1 MSYILP
7 INIKVTIIEDNINIL
22 CNKDRMTL
30 ALYYINVREYRR
42 GNKKRIVHRNRQY
55 RVHKTNTNPTQY
67 VLDTTMHK
75 HRQIT

>member
-7 INIKVTIIEDNINIL
+7 INIKVTTIEDNINII

-42 GNKKRIVHRNRQY
+42 ANKKRIVHRNRQY
-55 RVHKTNTNPTQY
+55 RVHKTKTNTTRY
-67 VLDTTMHK
+67 VLDTTMRK
-75 HRQIT
+75 HREIT